1 MTNGSSAQHAQGKA
15 DGSRLMAESSVVQ
28 LPLFEEAL
36 AQYEATPQRERQPRF
51 MTTSSEPVNRLYTP
65 ADFPESSYM
74 DKLGFPGQW
83 PYTRGVHATGH
94 RGRLWTMR
102 MFAGFGNAEETNQR
116 FKYLLANGN
125 AGLSVAYDMPTLY
138 GYDTDDPKAEG
149 EFGTC
154 GVAVSSLADME
165 ILFEGLPLDEIT
177 TSMTINSPA
186 AMIWAMYLVNAEK
199 RGVPWDRLSV
209 TTQNDILKE
218 YIAQKEYIFPPRPST
233 GLVVDTFEFGAT
245 QVPRWNTIS
254 ISGYHIR
261 EAGAT
266 ALQELAFT
274 LADGIA
280 YVQAA
285 VDAGLDVD
293 LFAPR
298 LSFFFDVHNDFLE
311 EVAKLRAARRVWAR
325 VMKERFGARN
335 ERSLW
340 CRFHCQTAGV
350 SLFAEQPENNIV
362 RTTVQ
367 ALAAVLGGTQ
377 SLHTNSMDEA
387 MALPSEKAVRI
398 ALRTQQIL
406 ASESGV
412 ANTVDPLGGS
422 YVVEALTDRME
433 RGCFEYFKRIDDI
446 GGMLSAIERGFPQRE
461 IADSAYRYQQEI
473 DARER
478 IVVGVNDFT
487 QGNEEP
493 IAIPIHVISRESEE
507 RHLERLRRVRRERD
521 QTALATA
528 LQRLETAARDGRENL
543 MPYLVDAVR
552 AYATLG
558 EMCNLLRGVY
568 GEYRE
573 PALV

>member
-1 MTNGSSAQHAQGKA
+1 MVDAP
-15 DGSRLMAESSVVQ
+15 VQ
-28 LPLFEEAL
+28 LPLFEEAHT
-36 AQYEATPQRERQPRF
+36 AYNAMAAKQAERPIRF
-51 MTTSSEPVNRLYTP
+51 MTTSSDPVERLYTP
-65 ADFPESSYM
+65 DDFHESDYM
-74 DKLGFPGQW
+74 AKLGFPGAW
-83 PYTRGVHATGH
+83 PFTRGVHVTGH
-94 RGRLWTMR
+94 RGKLWTMR
-102 MFAGFGNAEETNQR
+102 MFAGFGNAEETNTR

-165 ILFEGLPLDEIT
+165 VLFDGIPLDEVT

-199 RGVPWDRLSV
+199 RGIPWDRLSG

-218 YIAQKEYIFPPRPST
+218 YIAQKEFIFPPRPST
-233 GLVVDTFEFGAT
+233 RLVVDTFDYGARL
-245 QVPRWNTIS
+245 VPRWNTIS

-274 LADGIA
+274 LADGIQ
-280 YVQAA
+280 YVQSA

-293 LFAPR
+293 SFAPR

-311 EVAKLRAARRVWAR
+311 EIAKLRAARRVWAR
-325 VMKERFGARN
+325 VMRERFGARN

-350 SLFAEQPENNIV
+350 SLFVEQPENNIV
-362 RTTVQ
+362 RTTIQ

-387 MALPSEKAVRI
+387 MALPSERAVRI
-398 ALRTQQIL
+398 ALRTQQII
-406 ASESGV
+406 AYESGV
-412 ANTVDPLGGS
+412 ANSVDPLGGS
-422 YVVEALTDRME
+422 YAIEALTNRME
-433 RGCFEYFKRIDDI
+433 QGCFAYFQKIDDM
-446 GGMLSAIERGFPQRE
+446 GGMLAAIERGFPQRE
-461 IADSAYRYQQEI
+461 IADSAYRYQQEV
-473 DARER
+473 DSNQR
-478 IVVGVNDFT
+478 ILVGVNDFQ
-487 QGNEEP
+487 QGNDEP
-493 IAIPIHVISRESEE
+493 IDIPIHTITAASER

-521 QTALATA
+521 QSALATA
-528 LQRLETAARDGRENL
+528 LERLESAARDGRDNL
-543 MPYLVDAVR
+543 MPYIVEAVR
-552 AYATLG
+552 SYATLG